1 MEMSEEDLDEEEESV
16 TNFIKRFDLFVTEL
30 SLLPSSKLKE
40 VVGFIDERLQVIKN
54 EIESAMDF
62 DEPQYHDGANLDDD
76 LIDEIEYFVDESG
89 NLIDTRDGNHKK
101 NDPEEYEIKESKE
114 VLNKFQENEIK
125 ECKEVFN
132 KCVPETD
139 SVTKKVFE
147 PEDLESQTSKSVRR
161 KNVWYCDACDKK
173 FDKKKLF
180 TEHNKTV
187 HQGELVYSCSLCSKS
202 FLSQQGLE
210 CHIES
215 RHPKEPNARLECP
228 EEGCEYESHSKVCM
242 RSHRISAHVK
252 SGPYKC
258 PICHKEYFGGPKAF
272 RHHMQMHTGDLN
284 YSCETCG
291 KRFVSSSRLSYHIK
305 QVHEAAK
312 FQCETCA
319 KVFRSKVN
327 FERHILIHTNAKP
340 FKCPMCPYCSNTS
353 GNLSVHVRRKHGQKD
368 FTTGMQDKKIK
379 KELLTKTLSSKHG
392 STNQKSFPEVLG
404 YLETNAY
411 LDDMAKLAPGKSVPS
426 IEELKEIEVNN
437 EIIKKSIKR
446 ERKVPVK
453 KIKVIKEDIEEQ
465 VDPAEYYTDGSEQV
479 VTLTNE
485 RGEVIK
491 AVINIGSTVEIQAFD
506 DEPMVERYESQAIV
520 EDGVVEL
527 TENVII
533 EEEVVESSTFD
544 GHVMEGHETG
554 SVVSFNP
561 SHHVVVDPRIVPTPV
576 KIQKVKRVQTSD
588 NVIIY
593 QHIA

>member
-1 MEMSEEDLDEEEESV
+1 MTMEMTEEEEGEAVSD
-16 TNFIKRFDLFVTEL
+16 FIKRFDLFVTEL
-30 SLLPSSKLKE
+30 SLLPTNKLKD
-40 VVGFIDERLQVIKN
+40 VISFIDERLQVIKY

-62 DEPQYHDGANLDDD
+62 DDPIHDGASIDDTLDD
-76 LIDEIEYFVDESG
+76 EIKYFVDEKG
-89 NLIDTRDGNHKK
+89 NLIDTRNDNQMEHQQGGMDDYEDTDCKEEQKTCVPQTDNVTKK
-101 NDPEEYEIKESKE
+101 LWEDKR
-114 VLNKFQENEIK
+114 QENEIA
-125 ECKEVFN
+125 E
-132 KCVPETD
+132 
-139 SVTKKVFE
+139 
-147 PEDLESQTSKSVRR
+147 LQTSKPVAR
-161 KNVWYCDACDKK
+161 KRNVWYCDACDEK
-173 FDKKKLF
+173 FEKKKLF

-187 HQGELVYSCSLCSKS
+187 HQGELVYSCSLCPKS

-215 RHPKEPNARLECP
+215 RHPKQPNSTIECP
-228 EEGCEYESHSKVCM
+228 EDGCGYQTHSKVCM

-258 PICHKEYFGGPKAF
+258 PICNKEYFGGPKAF

-319 KVFRSKVN
+319 KVFKSKVN
-327 FERHILIHTNAKP
+327 FERHVLIHTNAKP

-368 FTTGMQDKKIK
+368 FTTGMQEKKKK
-379 KELLTKTLSSKHG
+379 KEMLTKTLSSKHG
-392 STNQKSFPEVLG
+392 VTNQKTFPEVLG

-411 LDDMAKLAPGKSVPS
+411 LDDMAKLDPGKSVPS
-426 IEELKEIEVNN
+426 IEQLKEIEVNN
-437 EIIKKSIKR
+437 ELLKKTVKR
-446 ERKVPVK
+446 ERKVPMK
-453 KIKVIKEDIEEQ
+453 KMKPIVIKEDLEERA
-465 VDPAEYYTDGSEQV
+465 DPTEYYTDGNEQV

-485 RGEVIK
+485 KGEVIK
-491 AVINIGSTVEIQAFD
+491 AVINIGSTVEIQAFEN
-506 DEPMVERYESQAIV
+506 EPIVETYESQAIV

-533 EEEVVESSTFD
+533 EEEVESSDMQEVD
-544 GHVMEGHETG
+544 GEVQWTQEAHV
-554 SVVSFNP
+554 VP
-561 SHHVVVDPRIVPTPV
+561 DHHVVVDPRIVPTPV
-576 KIQKVKRVQTSD
+576 KIQRVKRVNNSD